1 MESMAEVSIAFSQ
14 LTYVALF
21 CRRLLGKL
29 DRIQIAGMVYRDGK
43 EYDNSGPKREWSCSQ
58 FIKYE
63 RLS

>member
-29 DRIQIAGMVYRDGK
+29 DRIHIADMVYRDGK
-43 EYDNSGPKREWSCSQ
+43 EYDNSGLKKRME
-58 FIKYE
+58 
-63 RLS
+63 L